1 METQKTIPQTRVY
14 TLTKIALCITLLI
27 VCSYLVVPLPF
38 TPVVITGQ
46 TLAVNLIALLL
57 TPKQTFAAIGVYLLA
72 GLIGLP
78 VFAGG
83 ISGPAKFVSPTGGF
97 LIGFL
102 AAAVL
107 ISLLKG
113 KNNQFWR
120 YLLVTALVGIP
131 VINLFGVIMMS
142 ITQGVTLQAAF
153 LSTVAP
159 FLIGDVIKAV
169 LASLLAFLLNK
180 RLPKQFT
187 A

>member
-57 TPKQTFAAIGVYLLA
+57 TPKQTI
-72 GLIGLP
+72 
-78 VFAGG
+78 
-83 ISGPAKFVSPTGGF
+83 
-97 LIGFL
+97 
-102 AAAVL
+102 AVL

-153 LSTVAP
+153 LSAVAP